1 MPARFKYFL
10 VLLICLS
17 AGVAYAQYPN
27 PTNPQYPNPQSPM
40 GGKYGYGADTTHRAT
55 KQLTADQ
62 EIDTLRKKEE
72 RQRDSV
78 IFNSKY
84 IRVTNEALLRDS
96 TQTFPIDTTL
106 TNFENY
112 SPINQPLH
120 PYIGLGNL
128 GLAARPLLF
137 EPPKT
142 IGFDAGLHSLDPYL
156 LLPEDINYY
165 NARVPYTLLQLFTGG
180 GTVENIFRGLH
191 TQNIKPNWNFGF
203 HLNFNGSRGT
213 YSNQNVLGQNVSD
226 VNAAIFTWYQSKNKR
241 YNLLAN
247 AYLNTLKAPETG
259 GLASQYSNIFTSTP
273 LDFIPGNAQ
282 VKLPYSYEQWK
293 DNGIYVKQFYYIGH
307 IDTVRAGKA
316 ITKIL
321 PTEQVAYTLHY
332 NVRKYEYLQNGYDTA
347 HVFPNYYYSANRSRD
362 SLSVTHIQND
372 FVYSFYLRT
381 KAAKTLKNEIK
392 LDLGLTQD
400 LYHYASYVSDSTINQ
415 AGAKVTQFA
424 TKLNPTTIN
433 DITVKGKLSYSLSDK
448 AVLEANVN
456 QIVQGHDFGDF
467 LYEGKLM
474 LSAGDKAGKI
484 ILDAYSQN
492 SNPALI
498 YTHWNTNHY
507 IFENDFH
514 NQKISSASFD
524 YVNDVLR
531 VDLKAEYYLVN
542 DYLYFDAVDGNND
555 AEPTQLTNPINL
567 LKVTLSKK
575 LTWRRW
581 HFDND
586 VIYQKTDYQSTL
598 RTPQVYT
605 YSSLYF
611 SKLLFNV
618 LNTDIGIDVR
628 YNSTYVAPSYAVGL
642 GEFYNGPNITFPS
655 YPIATPF
662 IKATLYHT
670 NIFVMYDYA
679 NQGLFSQGYYTVDRY
694 PMPSHL
700 LKFGVSW
707 AFYN

>member
-1 MPARFKYFL
+1 MPARLKYFF

-17 AGVAYAQYPN
+17 AGAAYAQYPQ
-27 PTNPQYPNPQSPM
+27 PTNPQYPNPQSPQ
-40 GGKYGYGADTTHRAT
+40 GRKFGFGDTARNNS
-55 KQLTADQ
+55 KPLTADQ
-62 EIDTLRKKEE
+62 EIDTIRKKEE
-72 RQRDSV
+72 RARDSV
-78 IFNSKY
+78 IFTSKF

-106 TNFENY
+106 ENFENY
-112 SPINQPLH
+112 SPLNQPLH
-120 PYIGLGNL
+120 PYIGLGNI

-142 IGFDAGLHSLDPYL
+142 IGFDVGLHSLDPYL
-156 LLPEDINYY
+156 LLPENINYY
-165 NARVPYTLLQLFTGG
+165 NARVPYTVLQLYTGG
-180 GTVENIFRGLH
+180 GTVQNIFRGIH

-203 HLNFNGSRGT
+203 NLNFNGSRGT

-226 VNAAIFTWYQSKNKR
+226 VNAAIFTWYQSKDKR

-247 AYLNTLKAPETG
+247 AYLNNLKAPETG
-259 GLASQYSNIFTSTP
+259 GLASQYNNIFTTP
-273 LDFIPGNAQ
+273 LVDFIPGNAQ
-282 VKLPYSYEQWK
+282 VKLPNSFETWK
-293 DNGIYVKQFYYIGH
+293 DNGIYIKQFYYIGH
-307 IDTVRAGKA
+307 IDTVGKEKA
-316 ITKIL
+316 ISKIL
-321 PTEQVAYTLHY
+321 PTQQVAYTLHY
-332 NVRKYEYLQNGYDTA
+332 DVRKYEYLQNGYDTA

-372 FVYSFYLRT
+372 FSYSFYLRT
-381 KAAKTLKNEIK
+381 KSSASVKNEIK

-400 LYHYASYVSDSTINQ
+400 LYHYASYVSDSTVSQ
-415 AGAKVTQFA
+415 TGAKVTQFA
-424 TKLNPTTIN
+424 LKLNPTTIN
-433 DITVKGKLSYSLSDK
+433 DITVKGKLSYRFSNK
-448 AVLEANVN
+448 AELQANVN

-474 LSAGDKAGKI
+474 LSAGNKAGRI

-492 SNPALI
+492 SNPALV
-498 YTHWNTNHY
+498 YTRWNTNHY
-507 IFENDFH
+507 IFRNAFH
-514 NQKISSASFD
+514 NQKINTASFN
-524 YVNDVLR
+524 YINDAAQ
-531 VDLKAEYYLVN
+531 VDLKAEYFLID
-542 DYLYFDAVDGNND
+542 DYLYFNAPEGGND

-575 LTWRRW
+575 LSWHRW
-581 HFDND
+581 HFDNI
-586 VIYQKTDYQSTL
+586 VVYQKTDYQNTL

-605 YSSLYF
+605 FSSLYF
-611 SKLLFNV
+611 GKLLFNV

-655 YPIATPF
+655 YPVATPF
-662 IKATLYHT
+662 IKATLYRT

-679 NQGLFSQGYYTVDRY
+679 NQGLFTQGYYTVNRY

-707 AFYN
+707 GFFN